1 MWNKSF
7 RRWTQQQLILWHMLI
22 SSGFCVWK
30 AIGFV
35 VLLDEMYTIQSFR
48 QTIFR
53 SVENNEKKT
62 PTEKIKWD
70 QCLFLFKRFHLKEAY
85 ANSFAIWHHRQEWI
99 VHFAWNFDWN
109 VLFRTFS
116 SMISHFTTLEHSKQF
131 DPVSA
136 MAI

>member
-1 MWNKSF
+1 
-7 RRWTQQQLILWHMLI
+7 MLI

-62 PTEKIKWD
+62 PTEKIK
-70 QCLFLFKRFHLKEAY
+70 
-85 ANSFAIWHHRQEWI
+85 
-99 VHFAWNFDWN
+99 
-109 VLFRTFS
+109 
-116 SMISHFTTLEHSKQF
+116 
-131 DPVSA
+131 
-136 MAI
+136 